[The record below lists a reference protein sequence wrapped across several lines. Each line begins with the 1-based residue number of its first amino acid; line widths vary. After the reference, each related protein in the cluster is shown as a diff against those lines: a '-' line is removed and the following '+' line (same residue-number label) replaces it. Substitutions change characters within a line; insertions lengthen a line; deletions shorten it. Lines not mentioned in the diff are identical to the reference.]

1 MFNRLLTS
9 FTILMFAGSAL
20 ATEPQVTLSD
30 MHVRPTA
37 GKVGVAFFTAN
48 STVDDAITHTS
59 SDCCEAVEIHRTD
72 KLNGV
77 MSMRRIAE
85 FTLAKNEAT
94 PIQPDSKGGE
104 HMMLIGLKKPL
115 NEGDTVKVTF
125 TFKKSPVQTVNF
137 PVKADAAPGA
147 HELH

>member
-1 MFNRLLTS
+1 
-9 FTILMFAGSAL
+9 
-20 ATEPQVTLSD
+20 
-30 MHVRPTA
+30 
-37 GKVGVAFFTAN
+37 
-48 STVDDAITHTS
+48 
-59 SDCCEAVEIHRTD
+59 VEVHRTE

-85 FTLAKNEAT
+85 VKLEKNEAVT
-94 PIQPDSKGGE
+94 IQPDAKGGE

-115 NEGDTVKVTF
+115 NEGDSVKVTF
-125 TFKKSPVQTVNF
+125 TFKKSPVQTVTF